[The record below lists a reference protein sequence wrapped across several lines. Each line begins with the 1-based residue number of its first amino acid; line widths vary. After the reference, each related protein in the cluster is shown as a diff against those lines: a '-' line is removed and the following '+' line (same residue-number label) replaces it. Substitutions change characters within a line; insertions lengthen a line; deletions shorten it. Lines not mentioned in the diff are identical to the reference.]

1 MSIYGVERKYRYS
14 AFVFEVAFDSG
25 NEANLDQRDIFW
37 SEPPGDSRWV
47 RSFYFDDVND
57 QHMRNFC
64 KRFAEDESYRIA
76 CLEQKTDWAIRDR
89 LFRRNIG
96 QEYWQDSLVKRAFDG
111 DVPAVY
117 NFFKKHWKTI
127 VDLEEYQR
135 IYQLDNAFQPSHDEF
150 DPGIREAVE
159 SFNQIPGVQTLFS
172 CQGVTK
178 TILYENLD
186 ILVDSPHARLAY
198 IRFKT
203 IPETIEAVLQTY
215 APSIAQYK
223 PMWKILESTGDNLQ
237 FRKTI
242 LDLAR
247 SLKNAG

>member
-1 MSIYGVERKYRYS
+1 MTIYGVERKYRYG
-14 AFVFEVAFDSG
+14 AFVFEVGFDSG
-25 NEANLDQRDIFW
+25 NEASLDQRDIYW
-37 SEPPGDSRWV
+37 SEPPGESRRV
-47 RSFYFDDVND
+47 RSFYFEDVNEPY
-57 QHMRNFC
+57 MRNFC
-64 KRFAEDESYRIA
+64 KRFAEDENYRKA

-96 QEYWQDSLVKRAFDG
+96 PEHRQDSLVERAFDG

-127 VDLEEYQR
+127 VELEEYQR
-135 IYQLDNAFQPSHDEF
+135 IHQIDNAFQPSRYEL

-186 ILVDSPHARLAY
+186 ILVDSPHGHFAY
-198 IRFKT
+198 IRFET
-203 IPETIEAVLQTY
+203 VPEAIESVLQAY
-215 APSIAQYK
+215 VENPGVYR
-223 PMWKILESTGDNLQ
+223 GQ
-237 FRKTI
+237 FTV
-242 LDLAR
+242 
-247 SLKNAG
+247 SENCT